1 MLHVCY
7 IIITKGNRKRKV
19 KVKKMLALMKKENG
33 TRFTG
38 IVFENEKAAEL
49 YFKQNDLSTW
59 VYSVKEVEVVKEDA
73 KALKRVDLEREYN
86 KVAGMLKHVTE
97 AYAKY
102 KDSEDPLDKMVAE
115 VQAEYI
121 VEYTLKLNEI
131 KKELENL

>member
-1 MLHVCY
+1 MLY
-7 IIITKGNRKRKV
+7 YNYKREQKRKV
-19 KVKKMLALMKKENG
+19 KVRKMLALMKKENG

-86 KVAGMLKHVTE
+86 VVAGMLRSTIE
-97 AYAKY
+97 LFAEC
-102 KDSEDPLDKMVAE
+102 KDSEDPLEKMVAE
-115 VQAEYI
+115 TQAEYI
-121 VEYTLKLNEI
+121 VKYTLKLNEI

>member
-1 MLHVCY
+1 
-7 IIITKGNRKRKV
+7 
-19 KVKKMLALMKKENG
+19 MLALMKKENG
-33 TRFTG
+33 TKFTG

-49 YFKQNDLSTW
+49 YFKQNDLSIW
-59 VYSVKEVEVVKEDA
+59 VYSVKEVEVIKEDV
-73 KALKRVDLEREYN
+73 KALKRVDLEREYK
-86 KVAGMLKHVTE
+86 KVASMLRSATE

-131 KKELENL
+131 KKELEKL